1 MVPAVDELEQLR
13 AEQARLA
20 ALGPPNPKGEKKEK
34 KKKER
39 KRSREGREDKSPRE
53 EPKDLEVGQKEL
65 STVFGGTGLDPDPK
79 RRGKLIQKAKKMSK
93 SKKKRKQKKSGS
105 SKSSSSTSS
114 RSSSTPSSDLRA
126 DGLFDEEKKI
136 HRIWR
141 KYPGVLTAQTL
152 SEVRQHLLTGTGTVW
167 SVEHRQV
174 VFASIFLHY
183 GRSQL
188 VGKMQP
194 VVQQEAVTLCL
205 ALGCIIQGKIAS
217 AGDVLSQRLK
227 ALESNCHG
235 AHWSVSRHMELV
247 RVDNPGMSEEGEA
260 LAAARL
266 AREEDKLKS
275 LMGRPAYG
283 KGGEASQAAGK
294 TRKGKDYKGTGKG
307 PSNDGGK
314 SKGGKDDSKK
324 PWEKKKD

>member
-20 ALGPPNPKGEKKEK
+20 ALGPPTPKGEKKEK

-53 EPKDLEVGQKEL
+53 EPKDLEVGQKEF

-79 RRGKLIQKAKKMSK
+79 RRGKLIQKAKKISK

-174 VFASIFLHY
+174 VFASLFLHY

-188 VGKMQP
+188 AGKMQP

-205 ALGCIIQGKIAS
+205 ALDCIIQGKIAS
-217 AGDVLSQRLK
+217 AGDVLSQLPWRTLECVATYGAGPGRQPRDVGGRRSSSGSPACSGRGQAEVADGTTRL
-227 ALESNCHG
+227 
-235 AHWSVSRHMELV
+235 W
-247 RVDNPGMSEEGEA
+247 
-260 LAAARL
+260 
-266 AREEDKLKS
+266 
-275 LMGRPAYG
+275 
-283 KGGEASQAAGK
+283 
-294 TRKGKDYKGTGKG
+294 
-307 PSNDGGK
+307 
-314 SKGGKDDSKK
+314 
-324 PWEKKKD
+324 